1 MVFKME
7 SANYSQK
14 GKRPDES
21 KSETTIIMLPSDA
34 NPRGNVFGGVILKH
48 LDLIAG
54 LVAKRH
60 AGHANIVTASI
71 DRMTFL
77 KPVYIGNALILSARL
92 NYVKRSSME
101 VEVTIE
107 AEDLGIG
114 ERVLTGTALVT
125 VVALDEHGKPIEVIP
140 LILNTDEDKL
150 LVRNSSLLDS
160 KQSMYNSLNQVTFLL
175 FDHVTIQKLYALSHD
190 SSYRF

>member
-1 MVFKME
+1 MAIKME
-7 SANYSQK
+7 VANHSQK

-21 KSETTIIMLPSDA
+21 KSEITIMMLPSDA
-34 NPRGNVFGGVILKH
+34 NPRGNVYAGTILTH
-48 LDLIAG
+48 VDLIAG

-60 AGHANIVTASI
+60 TGHSNIVTASI

-101 VEVTIE
+101 VEVTVQ
-107 AEDLGIG
+107 AEDLDIG

-125 VVALDEHGKPIEVIP
+125 TVALEHGKPIEANP
-140 LILNTDEDKL
+140 LILKTDEDK
-150 LVRNSSLLDS
+150 
-160 KQSMYNSLNQVTFLL
+160 K
-175 FDHVTIQKLYALSHD
+175 
-190 SSYRF
+190 RFHEGESRMMNRLKEAGRISR

>member
-1 MVFKME
+1 MK

-14 GKRPDES
+14 GKRPNES

-34 NPRGNVFGGVILKH
+34 NPKGNVFGGVILKH
-48 LDLIAG
+48 LDLVAG

-71 DRMTFL
+71 DRMTFS

-101 VEVTIE
+101 VEVRIE
-107 AEDLGIG
+107 AEDLDIG
-114 ERVLTGTALVT
+114 ERVLTGTAFVT
-125 VVALDEHGKPIEVIP
+125 VVALDERRKPIEVIP
-140 LILNTDEDKL
+140 LILNTDEDKKRFQEGESRMMTRL
-150 LVRNSSLLDS
+150 KGAGR
-160 KQSMYNSLNQVTFLL
+160 MVT
-175 FDHVTIQKLYALSHD
+175 
-190 SSYRF
+190 

>member
-1 MVFKME
+1 MK

-34 NPRGNVFGGVILKH
+34 NPKGNVFGGVILKH
-48 LDLIAG
+48 LDLVAG

-101 VEVTIE
+101 VEVRIE
-107 AEDLGIG
+107 AEDLDIG
-114 ERVLTGTALVT
+114 ERVLTGTAFVT
-125 VVALDEHGKPIEVIP
+125 VVALDERRKPIEVIP
-140 LILNTDEDKL
+140 LILNTDEDKKRFQEGESRMMTRL
-150 LVRNSSLLDS
+150 KGAGR
-160 KQSMYNSLNQVTFLL
+160 MVT
-175 FDHVTIQKLYALSHD
+175 
-190 SSYRF
+190 

>member
-1 MVFKME
+1 VLVHQLIKHDIIIALKME
-7 SANYSQK
+7 SANYPHK
-14 GKRPDES
+14 GKRSDES
-21 KSETTIIMLPSDA
+21 KSETSIIMLPSDA

-107 AEDLGIG
+107 AEDLDTG
-114 ERVLTGTALVT
+114 ERVLTGTAYVT
-125 VVALDEHGKPIEVIP
+125 ILALDKHGKPIEVIP
-140 LILNTDEDKL
+140 LILDTDEDK
-150 LVRNSSLLDS
+150 
-160 KQSMYNSLNQVTFLL
+160 K
-175 FDHVTIQKLYALSHD
+175 
-190 SSYRF
+190 RFHEGESRMMNRLREAGRI